1 MCYFVFKAVCKVVYK
16 RTCSSILADLLQLV
30 IVLLSGLKLQL
41 CEHKL
46 LLYFTGTCRLFL
58 QLQTDIMKFK
68 IQSPIIVSA
77 CSNLALHYRA
87 GSCVHIS
94 VAKLLVCK
102 PLFKGLSYCQA
113 KYYNYIVILNVTH
126 FMRCFSFL
134 VVIPILLRSSPSV
147 GYLKVRFSFIN
158 YATYMKKN
166 NNKIITKESRKQG
179 ENTCAKKG
187 SIRC

>member
-102 PLFKGLSYCQA
+102 PLYCQA

-126 FMRCFSFL
+126 FMRYLSFL
-134 VVIPILLRSSPSV
+134 EVIPII
-147 GYLKVRFSFIN
+147 KEFSISWIF
-158 YATYMKKN
+158 
-166 NNKIITKESRKQG
+166 
-179 ENTCAKKG
+179 KG
-187 SIRC
+187 HV